1 VAVEK
6 NTLKRSTFSVT
17 KLAFSL
23 ISVESRKRALFST
36 VFLVFVGI
44 LDLMGVAIIGALGAL
59 SIQAIEINDTGRKVN
74 LLLNII
80 NIQNFDIKVQILFL
94 SLIAGFL
101 FLLKTV
107 ISVTLTKKIY
117 FFLSNENTFISS
129 SLFSKILS
137 QDYISLQKQN
147 SQHLLY
153 IATEGVRSMI
163 FGILATFLSVIV
175 DFSLL
180 IIIIFGLILVDPLI
194 AIGMIILFGFT
205 AIFLNISLKSKSLNL
220 GIRIKELTINSNE
233 IVLQVLNSY
242 KEAYVK
248 NQRSYYSSEF
258 LRIRRMFGNS
268 IAESSLMPYI
278 SKYFIESVVVIG
290 MLAIICLQFVTK
302 SPTYA
307 VASITVFVAASAR
320 IAPAVLRI
328 QQSFLSISQNIG
340 SANSTIDLIEEL
352 KFIQPEMNPDFLP
365 DFLPDFVYKEFE
377 SDVNISDLTFQYS
390 KDSNFLL
397 TISSL
402 NIPAGTSVAF
412 IGPSGSGKTTLVDL
426 ILGVLKPT
434 SGSIK
439 ISGRS
444 PEETISKWPG
454 AVAYV
459 PQNIFIANGTIRD
472 NISLG
477 YPLESFSEDLV
488 RDAIE
493 FSGLKDFIQEL
504 PNSLNTLVGESGNQ
518 ISGGQR
524 QRIGIAR
531 ALIMK
536 PRILILDEAT
546 SSLDIN
552 TEKVVTNYINLLY
565 GKVTTIFIAH
575 RLSTIKNVDQVVYIE
590 DGKVLVVGNYS
601 HVKNHIEGLG
611 KKFDSI

>member
-1 VAVEK
+1 MSVKSRNRAIV
-6 NTLKRSTFSVT
+6 STM
-17 KLAFSL
+17 
-23 ISVESRKRALFST
+23 
-36 VFLVFVGI
+36 FLVFVGI

-59 SIQAIEINDTGRKVN
+59 SIQAIEINDTGRRVN
-74 LLLNII
+74 LLLNVV

-94 SLIAGFL
+94 SLIAGSL
-101 FLLKTV
+101 FLLKTI
-107 ISVTLTKKIY
+107 ISVTLTKNIY
-117 FFLSNENTFISS
+117 FFLSNENTSVSS
-129 SLFSKILS
+129 SLFSKILC
-137 QDYISLQKQN
+137 QDYVSLQKQN

-163 FGILATFLSVIV
+163 FGILATLLSVIV

-180 IIIIFGLILVDPLI
+180 MIIVFGLILVDPLI
-194 AIGMIILFGFT
+194 AVGMIILFGFT
-205 AIFLNISLKSKSLNL
+205 TIFLNASLKTRSLNL
-220 GIRIKELTINSNE
+220 GTRIKELTINSNE
-233 IVLQVLNSY
+233 IVLQALNSY
-242 KEAYVK
+242 KEVHVK
-248 NQRSYYSSEF
+248 NQRSHYSSEF
-258 LRIRRMFGNS
+258 LRIRKMFGNS
-268 IAESSLMPYI
+268 IAESSFIPYI
-278 SKYFIESVVVIG
+278 SKYFVESIVVVG

-328 QQSFLSISQNIG
+328 QQGFLSISQNIG
-340 SANSTIDLIEEL
+340 SANSTIELIEEL

-365 DFLPDFVYKEFE
+365 DFVYNGFKPDVH
-377 SDVNISDLTFQYS
+377 ISDLTFQYS

-426 ILGVLKPT
+426 ILGVLKPS

-439 ISGRS
+439 ISGVS
-444 PEETISKWPG
+444 PEKTIRTWPG
-454 AVAYV
+454 AISYV
-459 PQNIFIANGTIRD
+459 PQDVFIANGTIRE
-472 NISLG
+472 NICLG
-477 YPLESFSEDLV
+477 YPSEYFSEDLV
-488 RDAIE
+488 YSAVE
-493 FSGLKDFIQEL
+493 SSGLKDFIQEL
-504 PNSLNTLVGESGNQ
+504 PISLNTLVGESGNQ

-536 PRILILDEAT
+536 PRVLILDEAT

-552 TEKVVTNYINLLY
+552 TEKEISNYINLLY

-590 DGKVLVVGNYS
+590 DGKVLVAGSYS
-601 HVKNHIEGLG
+601 HVKNHIESLG
-611 KKFDSI
+611 KKFDSV

>member
-1 VAVEK
+1 MALKK

-17 KLAFSL
+17 KFAFSL
-23 ISVESRKRALFST
+23 ISVESRKKALFST
-36 VFLVFVGI
+36 VFLIFVGI

-101 FLLKTV
+101 FLLKTA

-117 FFLSNENTFISS
+117 FFLSNENTFVSS

-153 IATEGVRSMI
+153 ISTEGVRSMI

-194 AIGMIILFGFT
+194 AIGMVILFGFT
-205 AIFLNISLKSKSLNL
+205 AIFLNVSLKSKSLNL

-242 KEAYVK
+242 KEAFVK

-328 QQSFLSISQNIG
+328 QQNFLSISQNIG

-352 KFIQPEMNPDFLP
+352 KFIQPEMNS
-365 DFLPDFVYKEFE
+365 DFLPDFVYNEFE
-377 SDVNISDLTFQYS
+377 SDVNISDLIFQYS

-397 TISSL
+397 TIPSL

-412 IGPSGSGKTTLVDL
+412 VGPSGSGKTTLVDL

-434 SGSIK
+434 SGSVK

-459 PQNIFIANGTIRD
+459 PQNIFIANGTILD

-477 YPLESFSEDLV
+477 YPLDSFSEDLV
-488 RDAIE
+488 RNAIE
-493 FSGLKDFIQEL
+493 YSGLKDFIQEL

-552 TEKVVTNYINLLY
+552 TEKVVTDYINLLY

-575 RLSTIKNVDQVVYIE
+575 RLSTIKNVDQVVYLE

-601 HVKNHIEGLG
+601 HVKTHIERLG

>member
-1 VAVEK
+1 
-6 NTLKRSTFSVT
+6 
-17 KLAFSL
+17 
-23 ISVESRKRALFST
+23 
-36 VFLVFVGI
+36 
-44 LDLMGVAIIGALGAL
+44 
-59 SIQAIEINDTGRKVN
+59 
-74 LLLNII
+74 
-80 NIQNFDIKVQILFL
+80 
-94 SLIAGFL
+94 
-101 FLLKTV
+101 
-107 ISVTLTKKIY
+107 
-117 FFLSNENTFISS
+117 
-129 SLFSKILS
+129 
-137 QDYISLQKQN
+137 
-147 SQHLLY
+147 
-153 IATEGVRSMI
+153 
-163 FGILATFLSVIV
+163 
-175 DFSLL
+175 
-180 IIIIFGLILVDPLI
+180 
-194 AIGMIILFGFT
+194 
-205 AIFLNISLKSKSLNL
+205 
-220 GIRIKELTINSNE
+220 
-233 IVLQVLNSY
+233 
-242 KEAYVK
+242 
-248 NQRSYYSSEF
+248 
-258 LRIRRMFGNS
+258 
-268 IAESSLMPYI
+268 
-278 SKYFIESVVVIG
+278 
-290 MLAIICLQFVTK
+290 
-302 SPTYA
+302 
-307 VASITVFVAASAR
+307 
-320 IAPAVLRI
+320 
-328 QQSFLSISQNIG
+328 
-340 SANSTIDLIEEL
+340 
-352 KFIQPEMNPDFLP
+352 MNP

-590 DGKVLVVGNYS
+590 DGRVLVVGNYS

>member
-1 VAVEK
+1 MAVEK

-426 ILGVLKPT
+426 ILCVLKPT

>member
-1 VAVEK
+1 MPVEK

-17 KLAFSL
+17 KFAFSL

-36 VFLVFVGI
+36 VFLIFVGI

-107 ISVTLTKKIY
+107 ISVILTKKIY
-117 FFLSNENTFISS
+117 FFLSNENTFVSS

-175 DFSLL
+175 DLSLL

-205 AIFLNISLKSKSLNL
+205 AIFLNVSLKSKSLNL

-242 KEAYVK
+242 KEAFVK

-352 KFIQPEMNPDFLP
+352 KFIQPEMNP

-590 DGKVLVVGNYS
+590 DGRVLVVGNYS